1 MDSNWPTIWLS
12 KYRLKIGQSW
22 TKIERKS
29 RVKKEY
35 QKTREKSIEIKNRK
49 WNLNINRM
57 YIYNMCISI

>member
-1 MDSNWPTIWLS
+1 MS
-12 KYRLKIGQSW
+12 G

-49 WNLNINRM
+49 
-57 YIYNMCISI
+57 